1 MTRAGSRTCVSPH
14 ERGLARVPWPHV
26 AAAQHSAGNFL
37 EVTIGREVRSHRR
50 QLGITLVE
58 LARAAGL
65 SLGMMSKIENG
76 IISASLSTLQALSQA
91 LGVPLTALF
100 RTFDDIQRDPLF
112 VRAAVKERVGQDAPS
127 HQNLF
132 TYLGFAA
139 AEIVLEP
146 QLVTL
151 TKATGGA
158 PLLRHPG
165 MKLVFYLLEGEL
177 DYRHGIRLYHMVP
190 GDSLLFN
197 ADVIH
202 GPCGV
207 VRLPV
212 FFLSFRSSP
221 LNGTLR
227 DAGST
232 AGR

>member
-1 MTRAGSRTCVSPH
+1 MTRAGSRTYVSPYD
-14 ERGLARVPWPHV
+14 RGLLQVPWPNA

-76 IISASLSTLQALSQA
+76 IISASLSTLQALAQA

-100 RTFDDIQRDPLF
+100 RTFDDVQRDPLF
-112 VRAAVKERVGQDAPS
+112 VRAGVKERVGRGSPR

-139 AEIVLEP
+139 AEVVLEP

-151 TKATGGA
+151 TKAMGGGS
-158 PLLRHPG
+158 LLRHPG
-165 MKLVFYLLEGEL
+165 MKLVYLLEGEL
-177 DYRHGIRLYHMVP
+177 NYRHGVRLYHMVP

-212 FFLSFRSSP
+212 RFLSFRSSP
-221 LNGTLR
+221 LNGTVHN
-227 DAGST
+227 DGST
-232 AGR
+232 TG

>member
-1 MTRAGSRTCVSPH
+1 MTRAGSRICVSPH
-14 ERGLARVPWPHV
+14 ERGLPQVPWPH
-26 AAAQHSAGNFL
+26 AAADQHSAGNLL

-100 RTFDDIQRDPLF
+100 RTFDGVQCNPMF
-112 VRAAVKERVGQDAPS
+112 VRAGMKGRVGQDAPS

-132 TYLGFAA
+132 SYLGFAA
-139 AEIVLEP
+139 AEVVLEP

-151 TKATGGA
+151 AKATEGG

-165 MKLVFYLLEGEL
+165 MKLVYLLEGEL
-177 DYRHGIRLYHMVP
+177 DYRHGVRLYHMVP

-202 GPCGV
+202 GPCGA

-212 FFLSFRSSP
+212 CFLSFRSSP
-221 LNGTLR
+221 LNGTAH

-232 AGR
+232 TGR